1 MFLYLVNAAVRC
13 LLHIVAII
21 FTCYLFLSFFYKVDL
36 FFLNKVDSCYSGGAG
51 VLFRHRRSRVTY
63 LPEHYSGATGIFQFV
78 T

>member
-36 FFLNKVDSCYSGGAG
+36 SFLIRLTRVIPAALECCSAIAG
-51 VLFRHRRSRVTY
+51 VV
-63 LPEHYSGATGIFQFV
+63 
-78 T
+78 